1 MEPAGS
7 TIFWPFVAFVL
18 LAPLYKGGNRA
29 LALMLLELV
38 ALGFLAALAARHRA
52 AAVADLPRPL
62 LAALAI
68 LVGYPLLQLVPLPA
82 AWWRALPG
90 HAEYAAIL
98 QGFAPAGADAAARP
112 ISLAPA
118 ATEYGLLALL
128 PPLACL
134 LVVRVLAPAQVVAL
148 LSAMAVFAGGAS
160 LLGLLQAGAGG
171 ASLLG
176 EPPAGGPGYATG
188 TFVNRN
194 HFAAMLAMM
203 LPVFVGLLAYD
214 ARRARHRGQRW
225 RDATADAVARRA
237 LLFASAV
244 LVLLALVLTYSRA
257 GIATALAGL
266 ALSPLLLSGA
276 RRGRSRANLVVAA
289 LVTVGL
295 GLAAMI
301 ALAPVLERFEPATL
315 RISGEG
321 RAALYAA
328 TWKAALEFFPFGSGL
343 STFAAAFPRFQG
355 GVFGG
360 FIDYAHNDYL
370 QLVMEIGVAGIAV
383 IALLAFAYASR
394 MRALLRHRHARSFM
408 IVQVAAGIGLVPIAL
423 HSGFDFALHIPA
435 NAMWWATLAGV
446 LLHPGMPAEAAAAPA
461 APAVLPVDTSAP

>member
-7 TIFWPFVAFVL
+7 TFFWPFVVFVL
-18 LAPLYKGGNRA
+18 VSPLYKGGNRA
-29 LALMLLELV
+29 LALMLLELA
-38 ALGFLAALAARHRA
+38 ALGLLVALAARGRA
-52 AAVADLPRPL
+52 AALAELPRSV

-82 AWWRALPG
+82 TWWRALPG
-90 HAEYAAIL
+90 HADYAAIL
-98 QGFAPAGADAAARP
+98 QGFAPAGVDVARP

-128 PPLACL
+128 PPVACL

-148 LSAMAVFAGGAS
+148 LSAMAVFAGVAS

-171 ASLLG
+171 TPLLG
-176 EPPAGGPGYATG
+176 EHAAGGPGYATG
-188 TFVNRN
+188 TYVNRN

-214 ARRARHRGQRW
+214 ARRARHRGGRW
-225 RDATADAVARRA
+225 RDAAANAVARRA

-244 LVLLALVLTYSRA
+244 LVLLALILTYSRA

-266 ALSPLLLSGA
+266 ALSPLLLARVRSG
-276 RRGRSRANLVVAA
+276 RGRANVVVAM
-289 LVTVGL
+289 LVAAGL

-301 ALAPVLERFEPATL
+301 GLTPVLERLEPATL
-315 RISGEG
+315 RMSGEG
-321 RAALYAA
+321 RVALYAA
-328 TWKAALEFFPFGSGL
+328 TWRAALEFLPFGSGL
-343 STFAAAFPRFQG
+343 STFAAVFPRFQG

-370 QLVMEIGVAGIAV
+370 QLLMELGVAGVAV
-383 IALLAFAYASR
+383 IALLVFAYAAR
-394 MRALLRHRHARSFM
+394 MRALLRRRHVRSFTV
-408 IVQVAAGIGLVPIAL
+408 IQVAAGIGLVPIAL

-435 NAMWWATLAGV
+435 NAIWWATLAGV
-446 LLHPGMPAEAAAAPA
+446 MLHPGVPGEPVAAPDS
-461 APAVLPVDTSAP
+461 PFVDTAAS

>member
-1 MEPAGS
+1 M
-7 TIFWPFVAFVL
+7 FVL
-18 LAPLYKGGNRA
+18 VAPLYKGGNRA
-29 LALMLLELV
+29 LALMLLELAAV
-38 ALGFLAALAARHRA
+38 GLLIALAARHRA
-52 AAVADLPRPL
+52 AVLADLPRSL

-98 QGFAPAGADAAARP
+98 QGFAPAGADAARP

-128 PPLACL
+128 PPFACL
-134 LVVRVLAPAQVVAL
+134 LVVRVLAPAQVVAM
-148 LSAMAVFAGGAS
+148 LSAMAVFAGVAS
-160 LLGLLQAGAGG
+160 LLGLLQAGAG
-171 ASLLG
+171 AATLLG
-176 EPPAGGPGYATG
+176 EDPGRGPGYATG

-203 LPVFVGLLAYD
+203 LPVLVGLLAYD
-214 ARRARHRGQRW
+214 ARRARRRGERW
-225 RDATADAVARRA
+225 RGATSNVVARRA

-244 LVLLALVLTYSRA
+244 LVLLALLLTYSRA
-257 GIATALAGL
+257 GIATALVGL
-266 ALSPLLLSGA
+266 ALSPLLLARARGGGA
-276 RRGRSRANLVVAA
+276 RANMVVAT
-289 LVTVGL
+289 LVAASL

-315 RISGEG
+315 RMSGEG

-328 TWKAALEFFPFGSGL
+328 TSRAALEFLPFGSGL
-343 STFAAAFPRFQG
+343 ATFAAVFPRFQG

-370 QLVMEIGVAGIAV
+370 QLVMEIGVAGVAV
-383 IALLAFAYASR
+383 IALLVFAYASR
-394 MRALLRHRHARSFM
+394 MHALLRRRQGRSFTV
-408 IVQVAAGIGLVPIAL
+408 IQVAAGIGLVPIAL

-446 LLHPGMPAEAAAAPA
+446 MLHPGVPGE
-461 APAVLPVDTSAP
+461 PAVAPDARPVGAASP